1 MHREVGFLP
10 LSLLS
15 RMEGAVLA
23 KFNGK
28 LRIFLLRYG
37 AGIEIKIAEGNC
49 KNFPPLFLPIKN
61 HSAYYKSPDEVIS

>member
-1 MHREVGFLP
+1 
-10 LSLLS
+10 
-15 RMEGAVLA
+15 MENLE
-23 KFNGK
+23 F
-28 LRIFLLRYG
+28 FLLRYG